1 MHLLPASLALLLLGT
16 AALVSADARSDC
28 EHSHPKIFKL
38 IQDFCGGKTNM
49 VVPEYYTQTGKVG
62 PKDSRIWID
71 GTMKLFACNPAQ
83 WVPMHICRG
92 QFYDMCAAHKKVGL
106 FGKGGCQTWRIQYA
120 TDAKIPFTPSDET
133 FIDVDLGD
141 AAEQNQEW
149 MDQKDWKFPQ

>member
-1 MHLLPASLALLLLGT
+1 MKLLTAPLIFLLGT

-71 GTMKLFACNPAQ
+71 GM
-83 WVPMHICRG
+83 
-92 QFYDMCAAHKKVGL
+92 
-106 FGKGGCQTWRIQYA
+106 
-120 TDAKIPFTPSDET
+120 
-133 FIDVDLGD
+133 
-141 AAEQNQEW
+141 
-149 MDQKDWKFPQ
+149 